1 MTETDDERRSK
12 GQPPSPRF
20 SGDAV
25 APVTPPPLVT
35 ASFWLWIVAGV
46 VLIGGQVYSLTVKQ
60 QIIDELIKGAAET
73 KLKPGQ
79 KPVPPDMIASGT
91 GTLLWMLFIGAVVF
105 ALLIGL
111 FAYKMR
117 EGTRSA
123 RTVLTVL
130 TVIIVAFQI
139 AIFYNLFSIVAA
151 VVTVIAISLVHLPGA
166 AGYFPKVGR
175 KLP

>member
-12 GQPPSPRF
+12 GLPPAPRF
-20 SGDAV
+20 SGDDV
-25 APVTPPPLVT
+25 APADPPKLVA

-46 VLIGGQVYSLTVKQ
+46 VLIGGQVYSISVKQ
-60 QIIDELIKGAAET
+60 QIIDELIKANSEV

-79 KPVPPDMIASGT
+79 KPIAPDMIASGT
-91 GTLLWMLFIGAVVF
+91 STLLWVLLVGSVVF

-130 TVIIVAFQI
+130 TVITVAFQLV
-139 AIFYNLFSIVAA
+139 IFYNLFSIAAA
-151 VVTVIAISLVHLPGA
+151 VLIVVAISLIHLPSV